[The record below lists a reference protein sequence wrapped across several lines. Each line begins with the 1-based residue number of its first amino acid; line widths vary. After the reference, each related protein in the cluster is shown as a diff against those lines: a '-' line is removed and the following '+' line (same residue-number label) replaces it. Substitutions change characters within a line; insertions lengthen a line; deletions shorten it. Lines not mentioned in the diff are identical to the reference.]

1 MRNTKIIHQV
11 TFKHMKMNAKRTIL
25 SIAGIALMVM
35 LLTCVFVGKDTAF
48 QYFVDIAS
56 TKSGSYHYAV
66 YNIDKEKLAQIKEL
80 GGITEI
86 AVTEDL
92 KYSDFEMSGNPQKP
106 FVNVRRYSP
115 SAFEWMNIKL
125 VDGRLPENGNEIVI
139 SEQAIK
145 DGSAVKIGDKINT
158 STKAPVMVPPVIK
171 QVPVPV

>member
-1 MRNTKIIHQV
+1 
-11 TFKHMKMNAKRTIL
+11 MKMNVKRTIL

-48 QYFVDIAS
+48 RYFVDIVSA
-56 TKSGSYHYAV
+56 KKGSYHYAV
-66 YNIDKEKLAQIKEL
+66 YDIDREKLDQIKSME
-80 GGITEI
+80 GITEI

-92 KYSDFEMSGNPQKP
+92 KYSDFEMSANPQKP

-139 SEQAIK
+139 SEEAIK
-145 DGSAVKIGDKINT
+145 DGSAVKIGDKI
-158 STKAPVMVPPVIK
+158 SEIVLVS
-171 QVPVPV
+171 